1 MARPRK
7 SRMIPSL
14 TLFAEELVRMVTEHV
29 DRSLTSARQ
38 ALGADLARLRREVA
52 RLGGGRG
59 GGRVGRPRS
68 RRACS
73 VRGCP
78 EPHVAR
84 GLCKNHYQ
92 QLRYAER
99 RGRRAPTPASPSR

>member
-7 SRMIPSL
+7 SRLVPSL
-14 TLFAEELVRMVTEHV
+14 ATFAEELVRAITDHV
-29 DRSLTSARQ
+29 DRSVLTARQ
-38 ALGADLARLRREVA
+38 SIEGEIADLKRELARLRERRPTRA
-52 RLGGGRG
+52 GHGGRPKSA
-59 GGRVGRPRS
+59 RT
-68 RRACS
+68 CS
-73 VRGCP
+73 ERGCE

-99 RGRRAPTPASPSR
+99 KHQAIES